1 MRKTTTAS
9 AILLAAV
16 PTLALAW
23 TPYAPGPGG
32 AYYGY
37 GYPDPYGAPY
47 GMPPMP
53 AGPGYLGD
61 WPPSPFDPA
70 PTQSAPTDTP
80 QEGSASQPPAGAPGW
95 MREGRSLG
103 ARPALPRLDVSRR
116 MEGDAYVVDIQVQ
129 NIDPDK
135 IEIRP
140 TPRGL
145 VIAYDMSVESNQQDQ
160 SPDRRAYRRSYSFS
174 RGTTTRRV
182 ALPADA
188 KLDALSREVSENRV
202 ILRIPR
208 DTSPSGGYR

>member
-1 MRKTTTAS
+1 MRKTSTAS
-9 AILLAAV
+9 AILLAAAPSLV
-16 PTLALAW
+16 LAW

-37 GYPDPYGAPY
+37 GYPGPYGAPY
-47 GMPPMP
+47 GVPPMP
-53 AGPGYLGD
+53 AAPGYPGD
-61 WPPSPFDPA
+61 WPSPFDTPPA
-70 PTQSAPTDTP
+70 PAAPAAPADRP
-80 QEGSASQPPAGAPGW
+80 QAGSAGAPGW
-95 MREGRSLG
+95 MPEGRPLG

-140 TPRGL
+140 MPRGL

-174 RGTTTRRV
+174 RGTTSRRI

-188 KLDALSREVSENRV
+188 KLDALSREVSENRL

-208 DTSPSGGYR
+208 DPKAAGGYR